1 MNENNVAI
9 RGEIVI
15 SDPDGS
21 NEQVFPMNSILRNF
35 MRFIARRLNSYGS
48 EVLWTL

>member
-1 MNENNVAI
+1 MIKDEIAI

-21 NEQVFPMNSILRNF
+21 NEQVFPMNSLLRNF
-35 MRFIARRLNSYGS
+35 CC
-48 EVLWTL
+48 